1 MRASTKTPRILKTVH
16 FEDENLEAN
25 GVIVT
30 MDMINFEFLQRSSDV
45 QDGKCKDAGLQELLI
60 MPIESYIKDCPDG
73 VWICK
78 KSMRLRQ
85 DPPLDIQVLTVLRNY
100 EKNIK
105 KRKFEKTPKVRFPL
119 ENDEEPLPVVSSGTS
134 DLEQKIIADL
144 HSIKN
149 SNLELLAKFNNI
161 LTSKNIN
168 LFQLAFANMA
178 ASPPL
183 NLNF

>member
-1 MRASTKTPRILKTVH
+1 MLS
-16 FEDENLEAN
+16 LE
-25 GVIVT
+25 
-30 MDMINFEFLQRSSDV
+30 
-45 QDGKCKDAGLQELLI
+45 DGKCEDARLQELLI
-60 MPIESYIKDCPDG
+60 MPIESYVKDCPDG

-119 ENDEEPLPVVSSGTS
+119 ENDEELLPVSSGTS
-134 DLEQKIIADL
+134 DLKQKIIADL
-144 HSIKN
+144 HSVKN

-161 LTSKNIN
+161 LTSKNIFFFN
-168 LFQLAFANMA
+168 LLL
-178 ASPPL
+178 PIWLLVPL
-183 NLNF
+183 

>member
-1 MRASTKTPRILKTVH
+1 ML
-16 FEDENLEAN
+16 FLE
-25 GVIVT
+25 
-30 MDMINFEFLQRSSDV
+30 
-45 QDGKCKDAGLQELLI
+45 DGKCEDARLQELLI

-119 ENDEEPLPVVSSGTS
+119 DFRSALALLTWNKKLLRICIPS
-134 DLEQKIIADL
+134 KIQIW
-144 HSIKN
+144 N
-149 SNLELLAKFNNI
+149 CWQNLTTF
-161 LTSKNIN
+161 
-168 LFQLAFANMA
+168 
-178 ASPPL
+178 
-183 NLNF
+183 

>member
-1 MRASTKTPRILKTVH
+1 MLS
-16 FEDENLEAN
+16 LE
-25 GVIVT
+25 
-30 MDMINFEFLQRSSDV
+30 
-45 QDGKCKDAGLQELLI
+45 DGKCEDARLQELLI
-60 MPIESYIKDCPDG
+60 IPIESYIKDCPDR

-78 KSMRLRQ
+78 KSMRLQQ

-144 HSIKN
+144 HSVKN
-149 SNLELLAKFNNI
+149 SNPELLAKFNNI

-168 LFQLAFANMA
+168 FFQLAFTNMA
-178 ASPPL
+178 TSPPL
-183 NLNF
+183 NLNY